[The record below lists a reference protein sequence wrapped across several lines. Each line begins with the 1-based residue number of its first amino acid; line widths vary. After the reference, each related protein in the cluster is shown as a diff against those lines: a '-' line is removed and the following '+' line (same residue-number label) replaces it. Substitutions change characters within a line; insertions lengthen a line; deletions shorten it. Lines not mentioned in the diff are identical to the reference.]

1 MPDKVRHLI
10 AAMIVALA
18 LTGPVPRSRAADE
31 PASRPATKT
40 KTTSKPAPPADT
52 LDACKKLYM
61 SGKYAAAAKGYEHL
75 KSRESAAVSA
85 AIGLARAQAM
95 QGQYTKAIDSLES
108 VSAPAADRADWHAAM
123 ARALETVGRYTDALR
138 HAQRAHRLKADLAD
152 AILLHGRLL
161 ETLGKKPE
169 AVTVY
174 KTMDQVVAA
183 DAYRK
188 DAPALTAL
196 GEIMDRYAILTG
208 QRASEQSQNILHNYF
223 QEAYQKVDQKYWP
236 ANVAAG
242 MFLLSKH
249 LPIQATAE
257 FRLAA
262 KANSKIPDVHV
273 GMGII
278 HLQKWRFEQCMK
290 LVAAALKINPNH
302 QDALLL
308 KSICLLQWRKLDQV
322 EPVLQQV
329 LKTNPNNLEALSVLA
344 ALHIRRRQDEKAQPY
359 IDRVRKVNPNFAGL
373 PNTIGQW
380 LAAARQ
386 FEQAEKYYRQAI
398 ALAPEQSGP
407 LTNLGLLYMQTGD
420 EDKAEE
426 ILDRAHK
433 IDDYRS
439 DVVNFLNILSEL
451 KKFQVKETE
460 HFIVKVSGKYDAVLL
475 EQVSDYMESI
485 YPEITGDFGHEPA
498 RKTIIEIFP
507 LHQQFSI
514 RITGRGWIG
523 TIGACTGRV
532 IVGVA
537 PDKQRGQFGNY
548 NWATVLR
555 HEFTHSVT
563 LSATRNRIPHWFT
576 EACAVWQQPDRRNY
590 KAVNMLVQA
599 TRSGRL
605 MPIKEL
611 NWGFIRPKKAGDR
624 SLAYAQAEW
633 TMEYIIAAKG
643 YDTIVKMLRG
653 FRDGMTQTE
662 VFKKFLATDEAKF
675 DKGFREWA
683 KKDVKKWGFSSDPVP
698 TVAKATAKVKANPK
712 DAAAHAEL
720 AVARYMTKRMSSAE
734 AAAKAALKLDAK
746 NKYALAVL
754 ARIQL
759 SRKKYDEA
767 VEIAERLENVD
778 HTSRSAP
785 EVLAR
790 CYLVKRKWAK
800 AIAAL
805 ELLKQRRP
813 LFPYSYE
820 ELAKIYRLLGQPEK
834 ALPNLIELH
843 RRTLKDPQYARQIA
857 EIYRTADKGDQA
869 LEYLDEVTHINPY
882 DPSAYE
888 AKAAIHRSAKR
899 YDKAVA
905 EITNVCLLQGE
916 SADAWA
922 KMAMMRYLAGKTAK
936 DKKQLQKAREAAE
949 KALEI
954 DPKSYAPQQI
964 IKLIDK
970 ALEQV

>member
-1 MPDKVRHLI
+1 
-10 AAMIVALA
+10 MIVAVALA
-18 LTGPVPRSRAADE
+18 GPLPPRYCAAGE

-40 KTTSKPAPPADT
+40 ASKPAARADT
-52 LDACKKLYM
+52 LEACEKLYM
-61 SGKYAAAAKGYEHL
+61 SGSYAAAAKGYELL
-75 KSRESAAVSA
+75 KSRASAAVSA
-85 AIGLARAQAM
+85 AVGLANALAM
-95 QGQYTKAIDSLES
+95 QGRYASAIESLES
-108 VSAPAADRADWHAAM
+108 VASSAADRADWHVAM
-123 ARALETVGRYTDALR
+123 ARALETVGRYADALR
-138 HAQRAHRLKADLAD
+138 HADRAHHLKADLAG
-152 AILLHGRLL
+152 AILIHGRLL
-161 ETLGKKPE
+161 ETLGKKAD
-169 AVTVY
+169 AVAVY
-174 KTMDQVVAA
+174 KTMDQAVAA

-188 DAPALTAL
+188 DAAALVAL
-196 GEIMDRYAILTG
+196 GKIMDRYAVLTG

-223 QEAYQKVDQKYWP
+223 QEAYQKVDEKYWP

-242 MFLLSKH
+242 MFLLGKH
-249 LPIQATAE
+249 RPDLAAAE
-257 FRLAA
+257 FMLAA
-262 KANSKIPDVHV
+262 KANRRIPDVHV
-273 GMGII
+273 GMGAMY
-278 HLQKWRFEQCMK
+278 LKKWRFERCMQ
-290 LVAAALKINPNH
+290 LAAAALKTNPNH
-302 QDALLL
+302 QGALLL
-308 KSICLLQWRKLDQV
+308 KSICLMQWRKLDQV

-344 ALHIRRRQDEKAQPY
+344 ALHVRRRQEAKAQPY
-359 IDRVRKVNPNFAGL
+359 IDRVRKVNPNYAGL

-398 ALAPEQSGP
+398 ALAPEQSEP

-433 IDDYRS
+433 IDDFRR
-439 DVVNFLNILSEL
+439 DVVNFLKILSEL
-451 KKFQVKETE
+451 KKFQVKQTE
-460 HFIVKVSGKYDAVLL
+460 HFIVKVNGKYDAVLL
-475 EQVSDYMESI
+475 EQVAEYMERI
-485 YPEITGDFGHEPA
+485 YPEITGDFDHEPGE
-498 RKTIIEIFP
+498 KTIIELFP
-507 LHQQFSI
+507 IHQQFSV

-537 PDKQRGQFGNY
+537 PNKQRSRFGTY

-555 HEFTHSVT
+555 HEFTHTVT

-590 KAVNMLVQA
+590 QAVNRLVHA
-599 TRSGRL
+599 TRTGRL
-605 MPIKEL
+605 MPVKEL
-611 NWGFIRPKKAGDR
+611 DWGFIRPKKAADR

-633 TMEYIIAAKG
+633 TMEYIIATKG

-653 FRDGMTQTE
+653 FRDGMTQAE
-662 VFKKFLATDEAKF
+662 VFAKILATDQAGF
-675 DKGFREWA
+675 DGDFRKWA
-683 KKDVKKWGFSSDPVP
+683 EKEVKRWGFSPDPP
-698 TVAKATAKVKANPK
+698 PNVAKAAAKAKANPQ
-712 DAAAHAEL
+712 DAAAQAEL
-720 AVARYMTKRMSSAE
+720 AIARYMAAQTGPAE
-734 AAAKAALKLDAK
+734 AAAKAALKLDPN

-754 ARIQL
+754 ARIMV
-759 SRKKYDEA
+759 SRKRYDEA
-767 VEIAERLENVD
+767 VKFARRLENID
-778 HTSRSAP
+778 HTSRTAP

-790 CYLVKRKWAK
+790 CHLARRKWAG

-820 ELAKIYRLLGQPEK
+820 ELAKIYQLLGQPEK

-843 RRTLKDPQYARQIA
+843 RRTLRDPQYARQIA
-857 EIYRTADKGDQA
+857 EIYRTADKGDKA
-869 LEYLDEVTHINPY
+869 LEYLDQVTHINPY

-899 YDKAVA
+899 YEKAVA
-905 EITNVCLLQGE
+905 EIANVCLLQSD

-922 KMAMMRYLAGKTAK
+922 KMAMMRYLAGSTTK
-936 DKKQLQKAREAAE
+936 DKNQLRKAREAAE
-949 KALEI
+949 KALKI
-954 DPKSYAPQQI
+954 DPNSHAPKQI

-970 ALEQV
+970 ALGQA

>member
-1 MPDKVRHLI
+1 
-10 AAMIVALA
+10 MIVALA
-18 LTGPVPRSRAADE
+18 LAASVPPRSNAAPS

-40 KTTSKPAPPADT
+40 SSKPPPRADT
-52 LDACKKLYM
+52 LEGCEKLYM
-61 SGKYAAAAKGYEHL
+61 SGKYAAAAKGFEDL
-75 KSRESAAVSA
+75 KSQASAAVSA
-85 AIGLARAQAM
+85 AVGLAKAQAM
-95 QGQYTKAIDSLES
+95 QGRYSEAIESLES
-108 VSAPAADRADWHAAM
+108 VASSAADRADWHVAM
-123 ARALETVGRYTDALR
+123 ARVLETVGRYADALR
-138 HAQRAHRLKADLAD
+138 HADRAHRLKADLAG
-152 AILLHGRLL
+152 AILVHGRLL
-161 ETLGKKPE
+161 ETLGKKAD
-169 AVTVY
+169 AVAVY

-188 DAPALTAL
+188 DAPALVAL
-196 GEIMDRYAILTG
+196 GEIMDRYAVLTG

-223 QEAYQKVDQKYWP
+223 QEAYQKVDEKYWP

-242 MFLLSKH
+242 MFLLGKH
-249 LPIQATAE
+249 SPAQATAE
-257 FRLAA
+257 FNLAA
-262 KANSKIPDVHV
+262 KANRQIPDVHV

-278 HLQKWRFEQCMK
+278 HLQKWRFEQCMR
-290 LVAAALKINPNH
+290 LAAAALKINPNH

-308 KSICLLQWRKLDQV
+308 KSICLMQWRKLDQV
-322 EPVLQQV
+322 EPVLQQI

-344 ALHIRRRQDEKAQPY
+344 ALHIRLRQEDKAQPY
-359 IDRVRKVNPNFAGL
+359 IDRVKKVNPNFAGL
-373 PNTIGQW
+373 PTTIGQW

-420 EDKAEE
+420 EDKAQE
-426 ILDRAHK
+426 ILEKAHE
-433 IDDYRS
+433 IDDFRR
-439 DVVNFLNILSEL
+439 DVLNYLKILKEL
-451 KKFQVKETE
+451 EKFQVKETE
-460 HFIVKVSGKYDAVLL
+460 HFIVKVNGKYDAVLL
-475 EQVSDYMESI
+475 EQVSDYMERI
-485 YPEITGDFGHEPA
+485 YPEITGDFDHEPA
-498 RKTIIEIFP
+498 RKTMIELFP
-507 LHQQFSI
+507 IHQQFSV

-523 TIGACTGRV
+523 TIGASTGRV

-537 PDKQRGQFGNY
+537 PNKQRSQFGTY

-555 HEFTHSVT
+555 HEFTHTVT

-590 KAVNMLVQA
+590 QAVNKLVHA
-599 TRSGRL
+599 ARTGRL

-633 TMEYIIAAKG
+633 TMEYIIAEKG
-643 YDTIVKMLRG
+643 YDTIGKMLRG

-662 VFKKFLATDEAKF
+662 VFKKILNTDQDTF
-675 DKGFREWA
+675 DKGFRKWA
-683 KKDVKKWGFSSDPVP
+683 KKEVKRWGFSSDPPPNVSKAA
-698 TVAKATAKVKANPK
+698 AKAKANPK
-712 DAAAHAEL
+712 DGAAQAEL
-720 AVARYMTKRMSSAE
+720 AIARYMARQIGPAE
-734 AAAKAALKLDAK
+734 AAAKAALKLDPK

-767 VEIAERLENVD
+767 EKVAQRLENID
-778 HTSRSAP
+778 HTSRTAP
-785 EVLAR
+785 EVLAQ
-790 CYLVKRKWAK
+790 CYLAKRKWAG

-813 LFPYSYE
+813 LYPYSYK
-820 ELAKIYRLLGQPEK
+820 ELAKIYGLLGQPEK

-843 RRTLKDPQYARQIA
+843 RRTLKDPKYARQIA
-857 EIYRTADKGDQA
+857 EIYRTADQGDNA
-869 LEYLDEVTHINPY
+869 LTYLDQVTHINPY

-888 AKAAIHRSAKR
+888 AKAAIHRNAKR

-905 EITNVCLLQGE
+905 EITNVCLLQGD

-922 KMAMMRYLAGKTAK
+922 KMAMMRYLAGRTAK
-936 DKKQLQKAREAAE
+936 DKKQLGKAREAAE

-954 DPKSYAPQQI
+954 DSKSQAPQQI

-970 ALEQV
+970 ALEQM